1 MIETHGLTKVYK
13 NGFKAVD
20 GLDLKIGQGDIFG
33 FLGPNGAGK
42 TTTIRTLDG
51 LLQPTSGTAFI
62 DGMDITRQ
70 PVDIRRIIGVVPE
83 SHGYY
88 YSMTA
93 KEYLEYF
100 SAFFNLTHDDTAYV
114 EYLLRRVG
122 LFEKKNVAI
131 GQFSRGMKQR
141 LGVAKALINRPK
153 IIFLDEPTLGL
164 DPRGQHEIQQ
174 LLLEINKTD
183 GVTIFITSHLLKDI
197 EVLGSKVCIVKS
209 GRPVEKGSINELRK
223 KLMPSY
229 TLLMSTSDNL
239 RAIAELM
246 TVPNVLCVSMTED
259 EKLSIK
265 LRPECSENT
274 LLALSKQCVFY
285 GLFGFIVSD
294 TKAGFI
300 AFLNILKAVLCAGCV
315 AGDNDFI
322 GCSLKHSRNAAVG
335 LYAGCIHDGIYAVYA
350 HTYSVLFIRYGSGLD
365 TCHAS
370 ACYDFYAILL
380 EAVKHDL
387 IGYRFAVEH
396 DIRLHFDNGDI
407 LCAVH
412 RHVVGRLRTD
422 ESAADD
428 YYLFAELYLAAQ
440 ILMSYLAVVAQARN
454 GRHCRI

>member
-1 MIETHGLTKVYK
+1 M
-13 NGFKAVD
+13 D

-42 TTTIRTLDG
+42 TTTIRMLDG

-100 SAFFNLTHDDTAYV
+100 SALFNLTHDDTAYV

-197 EVLGSKVCIVKS
+197 EVLCCSKVCIVKS
-209 GRPVEKGSINELRK
+209 GRPVEQGSINELRK
-223 KLMPSY
+223 
-229 TLLMSTSDNL
+229 NL
-239 RAIAELM
+239 CRA
-246 TVPNVLCVSMTED
+246 TP
-259 EKLSIK
+259 
-265 LRPECSENT
+265 CS
-274 LLALSKQCVFY
+274 
-285 GLFGFIVSD
+285 
-294 TKAGFI
+294 
-300 AFLNILKAVLCAGCV
+300 
-315 AGDNDFI
+315 
-322 GCSLKHSRNAAVG
+322 
-335 LYAGCIHDGIYAVYA
+335 
-350 HTYSVLFIRYGSGLD
+350 
-365 TCHAS
+365 
-370 ACYDFYAILL
+370 
-380 EAVKHDL
+380 
-387 IGYRFAVEH
+387 
-396 DIRLHFDNGDI
+396 
-407 LCAVH
+407 
-412 RHVVGRLRTD
+412 
-422 ESAADD
+422 
-428 YYLFAELYLAAQ
+428 
-440 ILMSYLAVVAQARN
+440 
-454 GRHCRI
+454 